1 MSRLDRVLLTLTLVV
16 LPSWPRFDAR
26 ATLKVIELVK
36 VTTFCAPPT
45 AYRMIV
51 QEDLRAYDLSSLRH
65 CLSAGEPLNPQVI
78 QVWYSL
84 HPDTAQLFAKH

>member
-1 MSRLDRVLLTLTLVV
+1 VSIV

-26 ATLKVIELVK
+26 ATLKVVELVK

-78 QVWYSL
+78 QVWYPL
-84 HPDTAQLFAKH
+84 HPDTEQLFAQCVDQSR